1 MKLIY
6 CFILFRKEGGKFG
19 FAESMPKERITTLKR
34 DEAPVEMTDVKETAN
49 EIVNRTETPTEAYL
63 LAHTAYLKIVLE
75 ELTLI
80 ESVLISCLEMQ
91 KKTSDVSEEMHET

>member
-1 MKLIY
+1 MKLIH

-34 DEAPVEMTDVKETAN
+34 EEAPVEMTDVKETAN

-63 LAHTAYLKIVLE
+63 LAHTAHLKMVLE
-75 ELTLI
+75 ELL
-80 ESVLISCLEMQ
+80 LF
-91 KKTSDVSEEMHET
+91 

>member
-1 MKLIY
+1 MYMKLID

-34 DEAPVEMTDVKETAN
+34 EEAPVEMTDVKETAK

-63 LAHTAYLKIVLE
+63 LAHRAHLKIVLE
-75 ELTLI
+75 ELL
-80 ESVLISCLEMQ
+80 LFQYLA
-91 KKTSDVSEEMHET
+91 